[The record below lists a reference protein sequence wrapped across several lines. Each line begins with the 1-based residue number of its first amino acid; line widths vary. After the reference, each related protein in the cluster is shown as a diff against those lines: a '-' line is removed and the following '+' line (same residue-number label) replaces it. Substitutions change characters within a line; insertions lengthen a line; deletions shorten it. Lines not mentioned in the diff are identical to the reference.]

1 MKKQVKLTILIAVAV
16 LLGWGAWKAWRV
28 YQAVKAIK
36 ENVPGVTINTDGFN
50 IVKEDEDGN
59 KVHIKVG
66 KNGVVLA
73 GNKGNLPIQVKVD
86 ADGVKLGSGENEVQI
101 PLEVLK
107 EQLKLMTGVKEES
120 AE

>member
-1 MKKQVKLTILIAVAV
+1 MKKHVKLTILVAVAV

-36 ENVPGVTINTDGFN
+36 ENVPGVTINTDGVNF
-50 IVKEDEDGN
+50 VQEDEDGN
-59 KVHIKVG
+59 KVHIKLG
-66 KNGVVLA
+66 TNGIVVA